1 VTGVIGDGGSRRV
14 VVIEDATDVR
24 DLLATVLGQAGWT
37 VASAATGQ
45 EGIDLVREVE
55 PDLITLDLALP
66 DIDGMEVCRRLREF
80 TDAYLVMLTARAA
93 EIDRLLGLQL
103 GADDYII
110 KPFSPRELVARVEV
124 LMRRPRSLADQT
136 ARDAPFRHAGLL
148 IDRSRREV
156 RVDDRQ
162 VDLTKTEFDLLAELV
177 RGGGRVWTRAE
188 LVAAVWGSEWDGGE
202 HTVDVHMA
210 NLRRKLGQSDGGAS
224 YVETVRGVGFRLG
237 G

>member
-1 VTGVIGDGGSRRV
+1 MNAVYGDGGRHV
-14 VVIEDATDVR
+14 VVIEHATDVR

-37 VASAATGQ
+37 VDTAANGQ
-45 EGIDLVREVE
+45 EGIDLVRTLD

-103 GADDYII
+103 GADDYIL
-110 KPFSPRELVARVEV
+110 KPFSPRELVARLEV
-124 LMRRPRSLADQT
+124 LMRRPRTLADQPM
-136 ARDAPFRHAGLL
+136 RDTPFRHRGLL

-156 RVDDRQ
+156 RVDDQ
-162 VDLTKTEFDLLAELV
+162 PVDLTKTEFDLLAELV
-177 RGGGRVWTRAE
+177 RGEGRVWTRAE
-188 LVAAVWGSEWDGGE
+188 LVSAVWGSGWDGGE

-210 NLRRKLGQSDGGAS
+210 NLRRKLGPSSEGTA

>member
-1 VTGVIGDGGSRRV
+1 VTHVIGDGDSRRV

-37 VASAATGQ
+37 VMTAASGQ
-45 EGIDLVREVE
+45 EGIDLVRQVD

-103 GADDYII
+103 GADDYIT
-110 KPFSPRELVARVEV
+110 KPFSPRELVARVGV

-136 ARDAPFRHAGLL
+136 PRDAPFQHAGLL
-148 IDRSRREV
+148 IDRLRRQV
-156 RVDDRQ
+156 RVDDQ
-162 VDLTKTEFDLLAELV
+162 PVELTKTEFDLLAELV
-177 RGGGRVWTRAE
+177 RGNGRVWTRAE
-188 LVAAVWGSEWDGGE
+188 LVSAVWGLEWDGGE

-210 NLRRKLGQSDGGAS
+210 NLRRKLGQTGEGAS

>member
-1 VTGVIGDGGSRRV
+1 VNGVYGDGGRHV

-24 DLLATVLGQAGWT
+24 DLLSTVLGQAGWK
-37 VASAATGQ
+37 VDAAANGQ
-45 EGIDLVREVE
+45 EGIDLVRELD

-103 GADDYII
+103 GADDYIL

-124 LMRRPRSLADQT
+124 LMRRPRTLADQPM
-136 ARDAPFRHAGLL
+136 RDTPFRHRGLL

-156 RVDDRQ
+156 RVDDKP

-177 RGGGRVWTRAE
+177 RGEGRVWTRAE
-188 LVAAVWGSEWDGGE
+188 LVSAVWGSGWDGGE

-210 NLRRKLGQSDGGAS
+210 NLRRKLGQSAEGAS

>member
-1 VTGVIGDGGSRRV
+1 MNGVYGDGGRRV

-37 VASAATGQ
+37 VEAAATGQ
-45 EGIDLVREVE
+45 EGIDLVRETE

-66 DIDGMEVCRRLREF
+66 DIDGMEVCRRLRAF

-103 GADDYII
+103 GADDYIL

-124 LMRRPRSLADQT
+124 LMRRPRTMADQPM
-136 ARDAPFRHAGLL
+136 RDTPFRHRGLL

-156 RVDDRQ
+156 RVDDRPIE
-162 VDLTKTEFDLLAELV
+162 LTKTEFDLLAELV
-177 RGGGRVWTRAE
+177 RGEGRVWTRSE
-188 LVAAVWGSEWDGGE
+188 LVAAVWGAGWDGGE

-210 NLRRKLGQSDGGAS
+210 NLRRKLGQSTEGAS

>member
-1 VTGVIGDGGSRRV
+1 VNGVEGHGGRRV
-14 VVIEDATDVR
+14 VVIEDASDDRDV
-24 DLLATVLGQAGWT
+24 LATVLGQAGWT
-37 VASAATGQ
+37 VDAAGTG
-45 EGIDLVREVE
+45 EGGIELVRELR

-66 DIDGMEVCRRLREF
+66 DIDGMEVCRRLRSF

-93 EIDRLLGLQL
+93 EVDRLLGLQL

-124 LMRRPRSLADQT
+124 LMRRPRTLAVPPM
-136 ARDAPFRHAGLL
+136 RDAPLRHRGLL

-156 RVDDRQ
+156 RVDDQ
-162 VDLTKTEFDLLAELV
+162 PVDLTKTEFDLLAELV
-177 RGGGRVWTRAE
+177 RGEGRVWTRAE
-188 LVAAVWGSEWDGGE
+188 LVSAVWGSGWDGGE

-210 NLRRKLGQSDGGAS
+210 NLRRKLGQSGGGAS
-224 YVETVRGVGFRLG
+224 YIETVRGVGFRLG